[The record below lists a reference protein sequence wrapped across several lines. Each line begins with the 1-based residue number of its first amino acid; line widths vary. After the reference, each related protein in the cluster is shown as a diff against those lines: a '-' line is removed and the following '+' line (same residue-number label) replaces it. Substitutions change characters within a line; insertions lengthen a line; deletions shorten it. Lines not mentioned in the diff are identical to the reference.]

1 MRQSRD
7 YPKEGYMM
15 SLESGAPGEAGTTTG
30 TSVRSR
36 SLEGIVIAMG
46 CQLDQRKNILAFPN
60 FLPFN
65 LMSVPLAGQ
74 TQSEIS

>member
-1 MRQSRD
+1 
-7 YPKEGYMM
+7 M

-36 SLEGIVIAMG
+36 SLGGIVTAMG
-46 CQLDQRKNILAFPN
+46 YQLEQRKNILAFPN
-60 FLPFN
+60 FLPSN
-65 LMSVPLAGQ
+65 LMPVPPVGQ